1 MSGHP
6 APRQDR
12 LARFQADG
20 FLFPVELL
28 ERAEAQ
34 EYATALRTYREITRR
49 AGGLLRQRWNYPKIH
64 LLTRWADA
72 LVHHEAAVDLAES
85 LIGPDL
91 LVWST
96 NIFERP
102 EHSPARLAWHQDA
115 PYYGWEGFEGRAI
128 RVWIALTPTSRA
140 NGTMLYCR
148 GSHAGGLVPHGFT
161 GSSMGDLLQ
170 GERAAYEI
178 AQEDVLSVDLE
189 PGQCAVH
196 TPATVHS
203 SGPSTGET
211 ERLCFAVDYIDPA
224 VRPLHGDDSA
234 LLVRGEDRHGHY
246 VPERRPAADFAPEAL
261 RAFRAAVRMRDARLV
276 AVMREAHAGRDARA
290 GQAG

>member
-1 MSGHP
+1 MRNHT
-6 APRQDR
+6 ATRQDR
-12 LARFQADG
+12 LTRFRADG

-28 ERAEAQ
+28 DREEAR
-34 EYATALRTYREITRR
+34 EYATALRTYREIARR
-49 AGGLLRQRWNYPKIH
+49 AGGLLRQRWNSPKIH

-72 LVHHEAAVDLAES
+72 LVHHEAALDLAES

-96 NIFERP
+96 NVFERS

-128 RVWIALTPTSRA
+128 RIWIALTPTSRA

-161 GSSMGDLLQ
+161 GASMSDLLQ
-170 GERAAYEI
+170 GERAEYEI
-178 AQEDVLSVDLE
+178 AREDILSVDLE

-203 SGPSTGET
+203 SGPSLGET
-211 ERLCFAVDYIDPA
+211 ERLCFAVDYVNPA
-224 VRPLHGDDSA
+224 VRPTHGADSA
-234 LLVRGEDRHGHY
+234 LLARGEDRHGY
-246 VPERRPAADFAPEAL
+246 YASEPRPVSDFAPEAL
-261 RAFRAAVRMRDARLV
+261 RAFRAAVAMREARLV
-276 AVMREAHAGRDARA
+276 AVLREAHARRA
-290 GQAG
+290 G